1 MKLLLSRKF
10 SIFYLVV
17 IWAIWL
23 GYEGELECIDVGGTL
38 GCVGA
43 LWPEEIITNPLKFL
57 VSLVLAPWFHHGGGE
72 HIFFVTL
79 GFMLF
84 MQSFEVREGSI
95 KATLM
100 FFGSVAA
107 AGILVALTMNFGH
120 MLWPNS
126 EVINQ
131 GMWRNWKGGS
141 VGFFGI
147 IGASAHQSNTTW
159 LVIVIAIIFEIWN
172 YVSHGISTFTS
183 VAHMTS
189 MAFGFIYWGWW
200 TGAWKKES

>member
-183 VAHMTS
+183 VAHMAS